1 SQSVRAGQRLPLV
14 GAFARPACSAR
25 HAERLDHR
33 PRTAHLAAHQQ
44 SLHSVYIYCAVR
56 PGRQR
61 GGRVATRPRLHAALR
76 SGGDTGTLL
85 GGIGL
90 VFDSEVELSAML
102 DGALAGKPHSHA
114 CYVDRQGRVIA
125 ASSASGVSVG
135 ARLPFELPADMWSV
149 ECGSSACRLVEHADE
164 LFVVACCAS
173 SGYREFKRSDG
184 YRDEVLAIMW
194 QALGTAEPQTDV
206 VGVPL
211 NAEPAS
217 SEGDPYAIFVCA
229 GRLYA
234 VSASKVQEARA
245 ADAMLPMTLG
255 GGANCVGMLTMTTDS
270 SRALAYVY
278 NLAAWLGDGE
288 NRKSGREIV
297 VLNDDGIRIGLLV
310 DQLHSVGRHI
320 ARPLHRTTIE
330 GFMVSEVLQVAGAL
344 IPVLDTEALLLQRSR
359 TLRQA

>member
-114 CYVDRQGRVIA
+114 CYVDRHGRVIA
-125 ASSASGVSVG
+125 
-135 ARLPFELPADMWSV
+135 
-149 ECGSSACRLVEHADE
+149 
-164 LFVVACCAS
+164 
-173 SGYREFKRSDG
+173 
-184 YRDEVLAIMW
+184 
-194 QALGTAEPQTDV
+194 
-206 VGVPL
+206 
-211 NAEPAS
+211 AS

-245 ADAMLPMTLG
+245 ADAMLPITLG

-310 DQLHSVGRHI
+310 DQLHSVGRH
-320 ARPLHRTTIE
+320 
-330 GFMVSEVLQVAGAL
+330 
-344 IPVLDTEALLLQRSR
+344 
-359 TLRQA
+359 